1 MWTRGFLGNDASFML
16 DFVVCALVL
25 VVPILVYSLY
35 QVKIRRNYSTHK
47 RLQLALGGVLLVTV
61 VAFEADMQLHGGWKQ
76 IVNKED
82 STPRLDATELARV
95 ERILWIHLVFAISTP
110 VLWLVTTVLA
120 LKRFPRPPQPG
131 PHSRL
136 HKTLGWLSTLD
147 LVLTSV
153 TGLIFYYAAFMA

>member
-25 VVPILVYSLY
+25 VVPIVVYSLY
-35 QVKIRRNYSTHK
+35 LVKYRRDYINHK

-76 IVNKED
+76 IVNKAPE
-82 STPRLDATELARV
+82 TPRLDADQLAHV

-120 LKRFPRPPQPG
+120 LKRFPHPPHPG

-153 TGLIFYYAAFMA
+153 TGLIFYHAAFMA